1 MFFSP
6 KQSLARIKAFFQV
19 SMAVYTI
26 NCTVH
31 CVQCTVEGGRGNFV
45 VKHDFREHVVK
56 VFDCAK
62 FKFVFLQSLNKN

>member
-19 SMAVYTI
+19 SI
-26 NCTVH
+26 NCT
-31 CVQCTVEGGRGNFV
+31 VQCTVEGGRGNFV